1 MNFFIE
7 KKKQQQHFPI
17 GKSAGKVFERLHK
30 QIEMTAA

>member
-1 MNFFIE
+1 MNFFIG
-7 KKKQQQHFPI
+7 KNNKYFPI